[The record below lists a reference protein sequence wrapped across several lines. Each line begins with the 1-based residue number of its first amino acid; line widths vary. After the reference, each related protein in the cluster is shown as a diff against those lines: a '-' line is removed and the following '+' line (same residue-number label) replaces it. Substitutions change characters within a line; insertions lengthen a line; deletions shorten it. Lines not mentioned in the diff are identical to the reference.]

1 MPKEDRGI
9 SMRKGKKNHTYNTR
23 FTDELIELF
32 NWCSQP
38 KSDRAQKKDR
48 EEPKQRGL
56 VDDKSAL

>member
-1 MPKEDRGI
+1 
-9 SMRKGKKNHTYNTR
+9 MRKGKKNHTYNTR